1 MMCNRFFFAIFL
13 VCVSGVFAGSMQIS
27 EFVVDGNQRIDTATV
42 VHATTLRVGQKIT
55 QADLN
60 TALKKVVGTGFFLD
74 ATVDYSHGKVLIKL
88 IESATI
94 KEIAFEGNKSI
105 ADKILQKDSPLRVG
119 MIYDKKSIQY
129 EVQKML
135 AMYRAKGYFSATVAP
150 KVVARDQNRVDI
162 VFEITEGNPAK
173 IADINFT
180 GNKHFGDWDLTGVIS
195 TKESIWWKFFAS
207 DDTYDPS
214 KIEMDKE
221 LLWKFYRN
229 RGFVDF
235 RIASVAAEF
244 IPHSNSFVINFT
256 LEEGERYEF
265 GAITIDSKLKGLPSD
280 ALISDLTIKE
290 GRWYSAEDVEMN
302 VEILTHLVGVLGYGF
317 VEVLPVPTI
326 DRDTHKVSLKLEI
339 QEGPRVFVNHILIHG
354 NTRTVDEVIRREF
367 VLAERDPFNESR
379 LKSSERRVSGLGF
392 FKNVKMGETPAIGKP
407 GWVDINLDVA
417 EQSTGDVNFSVGYAT
432 TDGPVGMIRLAE
444 RNLFG
449 RAYELSNTL
458 QLAKKNKQISFD
470 FVNPYL
476 FGRDLAYGIGVF
488 YTKYDRDDTSSYNE
502 RSVGI
507 RNWVGYTVL
516 LHLVQRWSHSI
527 SRDNVGTV
535 GENAFPLVKQEKGT
549 FTNSDIGHEL
559 SYDRRDNRFV
569 ATRGYFVTMS
579 NQFSG
584 LGGNVRYLKNTLTA
598 AYYKTLRENVVLSV
612 DGQAGTISGLGKRVR
627 ISDKFLL
634 GGNNLRGFD
643 YGGAG
648 PHGFGASPSN
658 KKKGWDDA
666 LGGDIMVNMSAQI
679 NFPLGLPEDFAV
691 SGHIF
696 LDAGTL
702 WDTKLSKRIK
712 SYNQQNP
719 SNKIGAYNSK
729 KIRAA
734 AGLGI
739 SWASPMGVIGI
750 DYAVPFLK
758 AKGDQTRAILFQIG
772 TSKF

>member
-1 MMCNRFFFAIFL
+1 MMCSRFFFLIFMI
-13 VCVSGVFAGSMQIS
+13 CAPVFAGSMQVS
-27 EFVVDGNQRIDTATV
+27 EFVVDGNKRIDDATV
-42 VHATTLRVGQKIT
+42 VYATGLRVGQKIM
-55 QADLN
+55 QDDLN
-60 TALKKVVGTGFFLD
+60 HALKKVFETGFFLD
-74 ATVDYSHGKVLIKL
+74 ATIDYNHGHVVIKL

-105 ADKILQKDSPLRVG
+105 TDKILQKDSPLRVG
-119 MIYDKKSIQY
+119 MIYNKKNVQY

-135 AMYRAKGYFSATVAP
+135 AMYRAKGYFSATVSP

-162 VFEITEGNPAK
+162 IFEINEGRQAT

-180 GNKHFGDWDLTGVIS
+180 GNTHFGDWDLSGVIS
-195 TKESIWWKFFAS
+195 TKESIWWKFFSS
-207 DDTYDPS
+207 DDVYDPS

-221 LLWKFYRN
+221 LLRKFYLN
-229 RGFVDF
+229 HGFVDF
-235 RIASVAAEF
+235 RVVSVSAEF
-244 IPHSNSFVINFT
+244 IPHSNSFVINFA
-256 LEEGERYEF
+256 LEEGERYQF
-265 GAITIDSKLKGLPSD
+265 GNVAIDSKLKGLPSD
-280 ALISDLTIKE
+280 ALMHELTIQD
-290 GRWYSAEDVEMN
+290 GQWYSAEDVEVN
-302 VEILTHLVGVLGYGF
+302 VEMLTQLVGVLGYGF
-317 VEVLPVPTI
+317 VEVMPVPTI
-326 DRDTHKVSLKLEI
+326 DRDAHKVGLKI
-339 QEGPRVFVNHILIHG
+339 DIKEGPRIFVNNILIHG

-379 LKSSERRVSGLGF
+379 LKTSERRVGGLGF
-392 FKNVKMGETPAIGKP
+392 FKDIKMVEVPSTGKP
-407 GWVDINLDVA
+407 GWVDINLDVT

-449 RAYELSNTL
+449 RAYEVSSTL
-458 QLAKKNKQISFD
+458 QLAKRNKQVSLD

-507 RNWVGYTVL
+507 RNWIGYTL
-516 LHLVQRWSHSI
+516 LPHLVQRWSYSI
-527 SRDNVGTV
+527 SRENVGTV
-535 GENAFPLVKQEKGT
+535 GENAFPLVQQEKGK

-569 ATRGYFVTMS
+569 ATRGYFVTIS

-584 LGGNVRYLKNTLTA
+584 LGGNVRYIKNTLTA
-598 AYYKTLRENVVLSV
+598 AYYKTLGENIVLSV
-612 DGQAGTISGLGKRVR
+612 DGQCGTISGLGKRVR

-643 YGGAG
+643 YGGVG

-658 KKKGWDDA
+658 KKKDWDDA
-666 LGGDIMVNMSAQI
+666 LGGDIMFNMSAQI
-679 NFPLGLPEDFAV
+679 NFPLGLPEDFSV
-691 SGHIF
+691 SGHVF

-702 WDTKLSKRIK
+702 WDTKLSKRVK
-712 SYNQQNP
+712 SYNKDNP
-719 SNKIGAYNSK
+719 NNKIGAYNSK

-750 DYAVPFLK
+750 DYAVPFSK
-758 AKGDQTRAILFQIG
+758 AKGDQTRALLFQIG